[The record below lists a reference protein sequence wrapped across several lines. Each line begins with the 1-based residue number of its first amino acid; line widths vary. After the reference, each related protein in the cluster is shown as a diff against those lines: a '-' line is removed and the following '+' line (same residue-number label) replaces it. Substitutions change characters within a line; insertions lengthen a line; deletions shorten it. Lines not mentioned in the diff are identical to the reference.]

1 MSGRKRQ
8 HPGRWKAVAGAA
20 VIASVFSP
28 SALAGIVSMDVFRT
42 ESSVPLYAA
51 EALGRPDACMDTSQ
65 GDGPVTFRDALDRSL
80 CNDPKVRGAWQDIK
94 EKAAELGQAKAAYLP
109 TITAN
114 YQGIDDDSTTDVHNH
129 PTLSSSSHSFI
140 QTVNATADLVI
151 WDFGSRAA
159 ASRAAREMILS
170 ATATYR
176 AALQT
181 AVTTVAKDYY
191 AALGA
196 ASQADAT
203 RKAMDAARET
213 SLAAT
218 MRVEHGAAPISDRLQ
233 ADTSLQEAVYASQKA
248 DSDFRA
254 AKGVLALDMGVDP
267 SIPYRLPDIAEMNH
281 LSGFGGASVRDLL
294 QEAEDSD
301 PNIASA
307 VAALNAAE
315 AQVDK
320 AKADGLPTVSLTT
333 KYTRNNQPA
342 SLGLGIPEFPA
353 TGRDWYV
360 GVQVRVPIF
369 DGFSRTYQIRE
380 AQAKVAEQEES
391 VRDARKQVAVGVWT
405 DYEAVIASEDN
416 VESTRRLLS
425 IADQSFDAANRRYRV
440 GAGSILEVLNAQSAL
455 ARAQK
460 EHVAS
465 LADFATATLTLAA
478 KLGRLHDW

>member
-1 MSGRKRQ
+1 MR
-8 HPGRWKAVAGAA
+8 
-20 VIASVFSP
+20 
-28 SALAGIVSMDVFRT
+28 
-42 ESSVPLYAA
+42 
-51 EALGRPDACMDTSQ
+51 
-65 GDGPVTFRDALDRSL
+65 GDYP
-80 CNDPKVRGAWQDIK
+80 
-94 EKAAELGQAKAAYLP
+94 
-109 TITAN
+109 
-114 YQGIDDDSTTDVHNH
+114 
-129 PTLSSSSHSFI
+129 
-140 QTVNATADLVI
+140 
-151 WDFGSRAA
+151 
-159 ASRAAREMILS
+159 
-170 ATATYR
+170 
-176 AALQT
+176 
-181 AVTTVAKDYY
+181 
-191 AALGA
+191 
-196 ASQADAT
+196 
-203 RKAMDAARET
+203 
-213 SLAAT
+213 
-218 MRVEHGAAPISDRLQ
+218 
-233 ADTSLQEAVYASQKA
+233 
-248 DSDFRA
+248 
-254 AKGVLALDMGVDP
+254 
-267 SIPYRLPDIAEMNH
+267 
-281 LSGFGGASVRDLL
+281 
-294 QEAEDSD
+294 
-301 PNIASA
+301 
-307 VAALNAAE
+307 AE

-380 AQAKVAEQEES
+380 AQAKVAEQQES

-416 VESTRRLLS
+416 VESTQRLLS